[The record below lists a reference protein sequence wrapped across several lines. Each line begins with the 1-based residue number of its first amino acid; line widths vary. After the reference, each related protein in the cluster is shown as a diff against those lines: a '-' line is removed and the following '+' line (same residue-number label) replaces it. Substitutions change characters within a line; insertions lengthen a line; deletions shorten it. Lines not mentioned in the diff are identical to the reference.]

1 MDTTQLIDIL
11 LKDKYA
17 KKNFCGVI
25 PLDHLPSKKLTHDC
39 SFIVN
44 SDKSH
49 EKGQHWFA
57 IYAPLNGYVEYFD
70 PFGLRPIHE
79 EIYDFINKNS
89 NNFIYNNQQIQHLS
103 SNKCGLFCLFFIL
116 TRSRGIP
123 IEVSIK
129 FFNKISKFNDE
140 IIVNIFKKSN
150 LKFYFKHHSNN
161 KLLQIQ

>member
-11 LKDKYA
+11 LRDKYA
-17 KKNFCGVI
+17 KKYFCGVL

-49 EKGQHWFA
+49 EKGMHWFA

-79 EIYDFINKNS
+79 EIYDFIKKNS
-89 NNFIYNNQQIQHLS
+89 NNYIYNNQQIQHLS

-123 IEVSIK
+123 IEKSII
-129 FFNKISKFNDE
+129 FFNKISKLNDE
-140 IIVNIFKKSN
+140 IIVNIFEKS
-150 LKFYFKHHSNN
+150 KFKVYFKNKLN
-161 KLLQIQ
+161 IKLLQIQ